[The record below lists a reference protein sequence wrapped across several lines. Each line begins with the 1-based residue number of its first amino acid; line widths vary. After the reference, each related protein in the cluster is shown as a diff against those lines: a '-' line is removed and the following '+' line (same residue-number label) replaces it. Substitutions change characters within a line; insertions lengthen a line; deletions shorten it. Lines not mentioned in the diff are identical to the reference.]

1 MSSLFKQ
8 TLRMAFMLVTI
19 VVAIGGFLIADGSL
33 AWFSENTKNK
43 VEGFSVTV
51 EAVPSLIIAKTVE
64 EIGVKNQTQ
73 LRVQFDDISATDMVA
88 VTHDDAI
95 ADTYLKYLENHYAV
109 DNHTGNVKPGFT
121 LEFSPVPTD
130 GEGTYFVDYV
140 VYIASAY
147 TSFEVESLS
156 AVIVPPAEF
165 DGKPPHFYAASIDF
179 YIGEVSLEG
188 YCGTTSVAK
197 ATGEDDDGYVE
208 LLTDGVIPL
217 NTEGYIKVIMRCYFD
232 GALQNEQTGD
242 AYVNSFTVT
251 SDGVNIGVKFLVEE
265 AKNEEN

>member
-73 LRVQFDDISATDMVA
+73 LRVQFDGISATDMVA

-95 ADTYLKYLENHYAV
+95 ADTYLKYIENHYAV
-109 DNHTGNVKPGFT
+109 DSTTGNVKPGFT
-121 LEFSPVPTD
+121 LEFSPVPED

-140 VYIASAY
+140 VYVASAY
-147 TSFEVESLS
+147 TAFEVESLS
-156 AVIVPPAEF
+156 ATIVPPES
-165 DGKPPHFYAASIDF
+165 GTYHPYFYAASVDF
-179 YIGEVSLEG
+179 YINEVSLEN
-188 YCGTTSVAK
+188 YCGTTAVAN
-197 ATGEDDDGYVE
+197 ATGEDDEDRYVE

-232 GALQNEQTGD
+232 GALQDEQTGD
-242 AYVNSFTVT
+242 AYVNSYTVT
-251 SDGVNIGVKFLVEE
+251 ADGVNIGVKFLVDE